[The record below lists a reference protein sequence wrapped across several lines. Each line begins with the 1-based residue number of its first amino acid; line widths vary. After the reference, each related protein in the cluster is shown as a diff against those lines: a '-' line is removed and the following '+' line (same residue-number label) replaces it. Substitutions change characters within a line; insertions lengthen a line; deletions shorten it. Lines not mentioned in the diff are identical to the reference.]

1 MIQVSDAVYSAIQAG
16 AKFVEYATITL
27 ADGTVFNLT
36 PADFTITNNHIV
48 DGAGESVLPL
58 GAAIEKIVQLEIVN
72 PNEQYNEYDFQ
83 GAVIELTLS
92 TTIGT
97 SVEDLP
103 HGTYTVVE
111 PAHYGDSLIITA
123 VDDMYKA
130 DQLITGT
137 ITFPIT
143 LGSLASALCT
153 ACGITLASSTFTNST
168 NQVSSFAGDYHEYTY
183 RQMLGFIA
191 QFAGGNVRINY
202 DNELEFISY
211 PFASLS
217 AMNGSIS
224 QDVTVVPDKF
234 PLTLTFGEDP
244 TTFQDM
250 SVTLYNIVG
259 TSTTTI
265 ESWTWTTLQT
275 YISGYSLT
283 IPSDSTIEAITT
295 VPVILEIKWLSAYD
309 GVWHT
314 YRIVLPILDRTSDT
328 PIEVLDKW
336 RTVRV
341 ETDDI
346 EITGIQTDLMSAQLA
361 DSDDSGY
368 DTVLVGN
375 EGYVLTITNPFI
387 NASNY
392 STKLASILSLFNGF
406 KIRPFSGE
414 HVANPIIEFMDPVY
428 VVTKYSKVYISV
440 ITDIQ
445 YNVLGHTAISNSAEP
460 KLRTGK
466 VYSSQSNNAYLRAVE
481 NTEKQV
487 RKVNNYFWH
496 DAAGAHVS
504 TVENDATTGRN
515 VLIDS
520 DSLDIRDGEETTAS
534 FGEQAVIGKSSGSQV
549 IINDSAATF
558 FNDTQEQ
565 VGKYSFG
572 GNSPQTHIQ
581 VQQWQSLSSSVHSVT
596 LNVSDKI
603 AVGDTIE
610 LYIDFVG
617 QLIGS
622 ARSIYKNTVT
632 TTFTTQT
639 ISLTTPSGDEPLD
652 SIVINTTTKTITVN
666 WLETF
671 QSVNITLRLQAEISI
686 VNPSSIAIGKNC
698 EATEDGSV
706 AIGYN
711 TLADEINALAEGEN
725 TYAHGEA
732 SHAEGQETEASGQ
745 AAHGEGFLTEASGDY
760 SHAQNM
766 GTVAASEAQT
776 AIGKYNEVD
785 GNDEYAL
792 IIGNGSDANN
802 RSNALTVDWDGN
814 LKCNNIGAV
823 VSADSTVDVAL
834 ANSTYTTILS
844 VTLSPGI
851 WIIIARC
858 HFTTN
863 TSGVRRLYLSPT
875 SSGEGW
881 DVSYPSGDA
890 QLKYEAN
897 KIMVLSAQ
905 TTIYLRAWQNSGSSL
920 TCQSGRCG
928 IEAIRIK

>member
-16 AKFVEYATITL
+16 AKFIEYATITL
-27 ADGTVFNLT
+27 VDGTVFNLT
-36 PADFTITNNHIV
+36 PSDFTVTNNHIV

-58 GAAIEKIVQLEIVN
+58 GAAIEKIIQLEIVN

-183 RQMLGFIA
+183 RQMFGFIA

-202 DNELEFISY
+202 DNELEIVSY
-211 PFASLS
+211 PFDEIANMSS
-217 AMNGSIS
+217 AIS
-224 QDVTVVPDKF
+224 RDLAVITDSF
-234 PLTLTFGEDP
+234 PLTITFEEDP
-244 TTFQDM
+244 LSFNDM
-250 SVTLYNIVG
+250 SAMLYKIDG
-259 TSTTTI
+259 TTI
-265 ESWTWTTLQT
+265 KTWTWNTLET
-275 YISGYSLT
+275 YIVDMVMV
-283 IPSDSTIEAITT
+283 IPTDSTISAVTDGPLVFE
-295 VPVILEIKWLSAYD
+295 LKWLSAYN
-309 GVWHT
+309 GIWHT
-314 YRIVLPILDRTSDT
+314 YRVLIPILDRQTAT
-328 PIEVLDKW
+328 LEVLDKW
-336 RTVRV
+336 RTISV

-361 DSDDSGY
+361 DSDNSATE
-368 DTVLVGN
+368 TVLVGN
-375 EGYVLTITNPFI
+375 EGYVLTVTNPFL

-392 STKLASILSLFNGF
+392 STKLASILSLFSGF

-428 VVTKYSKVYISV
+428 IVTNHSKVYASV
-440 ITDIQ
+440 ITDLQ

-504 TVENDATTGRN
+504 TVENDATTGPN

-558 FNDTQEQ
+558 INDAQEQ

-617 QLIGS
+617 HLVGS

-632 TTFTTQT
+632 TTFTAQT
-639 ISLTTPSGDEPLD
+639 IDITTPSGDEPLN

-671 QSVNITLRLQAEISI
+671 QSVNITLRLQAEIST

-698 EATEDGSV
+698 EATEDGSI

-732 SHAEGQETEASGQ
+732 SHAEGQETEASAQ
-745 AAHGEGFLTEASGDY
+745 AAHSEGFLTEASGDY

-776 AIGKYNEVD
+776 AMGKYNVAD
-785 GNDEYAL
+785 GNDTYAL
-792 IIGNGSDANN
+792 IIGNGSDDNN

-844 VTLSPGI
+844 VILSPGI

-858 HFTTN
+858 HFTQN
-863 TSGVRRLYLSPT
+863 TSGVRRLYLSTT
-875 SSGEGW
+875 SSGTGW
-881 DVSYPSGDA
+881 DVSYPAGSDM
-890 QLKYEAN
+890 LKYEAN
-897 KIMVLSAQ
+897 RIMVLSAQ